1 MTMLALFMVV
11 FCDLYSLFVRDFF
24 EEFWLE
30 FVILVVLGVA
40 GVVGGKLVIMGPMFL
55 S

>member
-1 MTMLALFMVV
+1 MVA
-11 FCDLYSLFVRDFF
+11 FCDLYSLFVGVFV

-40 GVVGGKLVIMGPMFL
+40 RVIGGKLVIMGPMFL